1 MKRLVL
7 SLVLMVAGLAA
18 MAQGN
23 GTLAGQAEMTRKS
36 ENLCFTQD
44 GVSKVIPD
52 AEIDL
57 LLNEDACRGYYTG
70 KTLYRVGDGI
80 VRGSWIAIGFGVGV
94 FFSGSLLGF
103 QAVSDNT
110 RNYARLMQML
120 GAYGFYEGIVS
131 LPAGYILRGVGA
143 SKIRGVADDYNQ
155 GHQNTAVSYRI
166 SPCLMP
172 VNVASQNNVA
182 LGMTLSVSF

>member
-1 MKRLVL
+1 
-7 SLVLMVAGLAA
+7 
-18 MAQGN
+18 
-23 GTLAGQAEMTRKS
+23 
-36 ENLCFTQD
+36 
-44 GVSKVIPD
+44 
-52 AEIDL
+52 
-57 LLNEDACRGYYTG
+57 
-70 KTLYRVGDGI
+70 
-80 VRGSWIAIGFGVGV
+80 
-94 FFSGSLLGF
+94 
-103 QAVSDNT
+103 
-110 RNYARLMQML
+110 MQML

>member
-57 LLNEDACRGYYTG
+57 LLNEDACRG
-70 KTLYRVGDGI
+70 
-80 VRGSWIAIGFGVGV
+80 
-94 FFSGSLLGF
+94 
-103 QAVSDNT
+103 
-110 RNYARLMQML
+110 
-120 GAYGFYEGIVS
+120 
-131 LPAGYILRGVGA
+131 
-143 SKIRGVADDYNQ
+143 
-155 GHQNTAVSYRI
+155 
-166 SPCLMP
+166 
-172 VNVASQNNVA
+172 
-182 LGMTLSVSF
+182 

>member
-1 MKRLVL
+1 MKKLLL
-7 SLVLMVAGLAA
+7 SLVLMVAGLVA
-18 MAQGN
+18 MAQEN
-23 GTLAGQAEMTRKS
+23 EIFAEQGEMVRKGY
-36 ENLCFTQD
+36 NLCFAQD
-44 GVSKVIPD
+44 GFNNVIPD
-52 AEIDL
+52 AKLEQL
-57 LLNEDACRGYYTG
+57 LDEDACNGYYTG
-70 KTLYRVGDGI
+70 KALYRVGDGI
-80 VRGSWIAIGFGVGV
+80 VTGSWIALGFGAGV
-94 FFSGSLLGF
+94 FFSGSLLGY
-103 QAVSDNT
+103 QATSENIK
-110 RNYARLMQML
+110 NLARLMQML
-120 GAYGFYEGIVS
+120 GAYGFYEGIMS